1 MFVPSGKIVAQSS
14 NNLGLWH
21 DGMIAENGGIY
32 NVMYILLQGEK
43 CVVDTSFNQKQCQFY
58 KLLGAGFFL
67 YATYC
72 I

>member
-32 NVMYILLQGEK
+32 NALCDVHL
-43 CVVDTSFNQKQCQFY
+43 TSGGKVC
-58 KLLGAGFFL
+58 
-67 YATYC
+67 C
-72 I
+72 